1 MKKVQEQE
9 QATHILV
16 VDDEQSHRDTLA
28 ELLQRNGYVVTTTS
42 SGEAALKVLEH
53 EHCDLTL
60 LDIHMPEMDGF
71 TVLTFIRAHKRT
83 HDLPVIFLTGH
94 MRDAQ
99 DMEHGFELGVNE
111 YLYKPIDAGELLVR
125 VRSILRLT
133 TAEKR
138 LRQLQDDYFSM
149 LVHDLRGPLVGIAGF
164 TEMLLT
170 DTVVKKTRQEI
181 LQIMMESCNYMK
193 SIIDDILDLSK
204 LEAEYVKLNT
214 KEIDLLE
221 VVKRAV
227 ARLRPLLA
235 KKSLTFV
242 MKPVSSSIRITAD
255 AKKLEQVIDNL
266 VGNAIKFTM
275 IGGRIT
281 LTTTYI
287 ECPQQDL
294 VSRGISDPVVLVSIT
309 DTGPGI
315 PAKEIAS
322 LFEKYRQTSGN
333 SHITLKGT
341 GLGLAICRSIVEAHG
356 GVIWVESQEGIGS
369 TFSFALPLGKKKEV
383 T

>member
-1 MKKVQEQE
+1 MKKVQEKE
-9 QATHILV
+9 RATHILV
-16 VDDEQSHRDTLA
+16 VDDEQDHRDTVA
-28 ELLQRNGYVVTTTS
+28 ELLRRNGYRVTTTS
-42 SGEAALKVLEH
+42 SGEAALKVLEQ

-99 DMEHGFELGVNE
+99 DMERGFELGVNE
-111 YLYKPIDAGELLVR
+111 YLYKPIDASELLVR

-138 LRQLQDDYFSM
+138 LRQLQNDYFSM
-149 LVHDLRGPLVGIAGF
+149 LVHDLRGPLVGITGF
-164 TEMLLT
+164 LEILLT
-170 DTVVKKTRQEI
+170 DPITKNTQQEI
-181 LQIMMESCNYMK
+181 LQIMTESCNHMK

-214 KEIDLLE
+214 TEMNLLE
-221 VVKRAV
+221 VVNRAV

-235 KKSLTFV
+235 KKSLTLV

-266 VGNAIKFTM
+266 VGNADRKST
-275 IGGRIT
+275 R
-281 LTTTYI
+281 L
-287 ECPQQDL
+287 
-294 VSRGISDPVVLVSIT
+294 
-309 DTGPGI
+309 
-315 PAKEIAS
+315 
-322 LFEKYRQTSGN
+322 N
-333 SHITLKGT
+333 SSH
-341 GLGLAICRSIVEAHG
+341 
-356 GVIWVESQEGIGS
+356 
-369 TFSFALPLGKKKEV
+369 
-383 T
+383 